1 MQVPRAVQF
10 YVAIVLILGL
20 SLAIYACSRYP
31 LGGDL
36 MTWLLCGAFAILAF
50 LTDRFGLHFA
60 RGTHVHIDTIPL
72 FAGVLVFAPLQVII
86 VVIAARL
93 LGRIG
98 QSRQM
103 LERIFNLG
111 QTLIYVVVS
120 SLALQLFVATPWRPI
135 GLSAWTALLVA
146 GATMYLLNT
155 GLVAG
160 IVSLNAHVPLLRIWT
175 ASLGPALAEHLVMFS
190 FGTLTALVVVPY
202 PWALILVAG
211 PSAAVF
217 VMLDRTL
224 QMEAQHKQLADQ
236 NAGLATYLSKQS
248 EQLRA
253 AYEALETALDA
264 KNRILQSVFH
274 KLRGPLE
281 TIAGKSVLLHRKLET
296 GESASALAD
305 AEILVHNAEMAHRF
319 VKEFVSLQVLE
330 RRQLLLEEFAVG
342 ELLRDV
348 LETPQ
353 AQMLCAEMEVYADY
367 AADLPLLHADRGRLK
382 QMIVQLLDNAVRFS
396 EPGGQ
401 VLLNVTR
408 TDGDM
413 VQITVTN
420 HGKGIPKAQLP
431 EIFNWFTTVDASIAT
446 ETGSHGLGLAI
457 AKRVAEL
464 HGGVLRIESEPGQAT
479 TVTVTL
485 PSQPPGRGGEAVVAG
500 A

>member
-20 SLAIYACSRYP
+20 SLAIYACARYP
-31 LGGDL
+31 LDGDL

-175 ASLGPALAEHLVMFS
+175 ASLGPALA
-190 FGTLTALVVVPY
+190 
-202 PWALILVAG
+202 
-211 PSAAVF
+211 
-217 VMLDRTL
+217 
-224 QMEAQHKQLADQ
+224 
-236 NAGLATYLSKQS
+236 
-248 EQLRA
+248 
-253 AYEALETALDA
+253 
-264 KNRILQSVFH
+264 
-274 KLRGPLE
+274 
-281 TIAGKSVLLHRKLET
+281 
-296 GESASALAD
+296 
-305 AEILVHNAEMAHRF
+305 
-319 VKEFVSLQVLE
+319 
-330 RRQLLLEEFAVG
+330 
-342 ELLRDV
+342 
-348 LETPQ
+348 
-353 AQMLCAEMEVYADY
+353 
-367 AADLPLLHADRGRLK
+367 
-382 QMIVQLLDNAVRFS
+382 
-396 EPGGQ
+396 
-401 VLLNVTR
+401 
-408 TDGDM
+408 
-413 VQITVTN
+413 
-420 HGKGIPKAQLP
+420 
-431 EIFNWFTTVDASIAT
+431 
-446 ETGSHGLGLAI
+446 
-457 AKRVAEL
+457 
-464 HGGVLRIESEPGQAT
+464 
-479 TVTVTL
+479 
-485 PSQPPGRGGEAVVAG
+485 
-500 A
+500 